1 MDARAAEGVLQLL
14 SEQHQQQ
21 LQQQQLQHQ
30 QQHQQQLQQQRQRE
44 RLQMRVQSTPVQ
56 SSSGAYTTV
65 GSAYT
70 PNTPASA
77 FGSTASLGRPR
88 TGQDEYCSSG
98 SFGYRSAQGLG
109 GTPRVNGVSDMLFS
123 AGASPAPGLLST
135 GAGLSGYSSRLGGL
149 SATAAGLSGLGRGS
163 SLSPNQQQ
171 QLAQDRRIANAM
183 LR

>member
-1 MDARAAEGVLQLL
+1 MSKPLFNNFRTAVYAFAEQATSIDEGC
-14 SEQHQQQ
+14 
-21 LQQQQLQHQ
+21 
-30 QQHQQQLQQQRQRE
+30 E
-44 RLQMRVQSTPVQ
+44 RRSIVVVRR
-56 SSSGAYTTV
+56 G
-65 GSAYT
+65 
-70 PNTPASA
+70 
-77 FGSTASLGRPR
+77 
-88 TGQDEYCSSG
+88 GQDEYCSSG